1 MKKVLIV
8 FAVLLTVLCCFP
20 AAGAENVRDVI
31 LQAQT
36 MPIEELAARAIAESN
51 GMTFFGIGNSSRG
64 EIAIENFVKYLQS
77 IDPSYSLDHEW
88 QNPKNNSIFDELSA
102 DSMKS
107 IGTFSIAMVQD
118 GNQIESKMV
127 QTGILDTFIPL
138 EWALANGYTV
148 GEYNGLLPI
157 LTVNK
162 VFEFN
167 NTGSR
172 DYSNVWNFVAEGEH
186 GLFMDIDSEVVGKN
200 FLFMLTSDEYSEE
213 LKDAFDE
220 LPEEEK
226 PYFRE
231 VIDKVAQ
238 DAENLGLGEKG
249 KYGLAWVKLWVE
261 SYNAEI
267 DDSSIINLL
276 ADSSASDQFGLLV
289 YSKLRSVEES
299 AFLSRNNITV
309 AAYQDDYTGF
319 GGYGYSC
326 YLFVP
331 VNSPLPWTSCA
342 LIAYMTEKA
351 DGFSAWGS
359 DIGAYTS
366 NPALAEEMEE
376 LYHLR
381 TGGNDESGNVEFA
394 AMNDRGLEW
403 WTEEGGLVLEDPEYC
418 AKVSATVGAWI
429 DLLTRY
435 NRQ

>member
-1 MKKVLIV
+1 MKKVIIFIV
-8 FAVLLTVLCCFP
+8 FLTVLCCFP

-31 LQAQT
+31 LQAQS
-36 MPIEELAARAIAESN
+36 MQLEELAARAIAESN
-51 GMTFFGIGNSSRG
+51 GTTFFGVGNSSRG
-64 EIAIENFVKYLQS
+64 DIAIENFVKYLQS
-77 IDPSYSLDHEW
+77 IEPSYSMDFEW
-88 QNPKNNSIFDELSA
+88 QNPKNNQIFDQLAA
-102 DSMKS
+102 DSMNS
-107 IGTFSIAMVQD
+107 IGTFSVAMVQD
-118 GNQIESKMV
+118 GVQIESKMV

-138 EWALANGYTV
+138 EWALANGYSV
-148 GEYNGLLPI
+148 GEYNGLLPL

-167 NTGSR
+167 NKGSR
-172 DYSNVWNFVAEGEH
+172 VYTNVWDFVGEGAH

-200 FLFMLTSDEYSEE
+200 FLYMLTSDKYSEE

-231 VIDKVAQ
+231 EIDKVAQ
-238 DAENLGLGEKG
+238 DAENLGLGKNG

-261 SYNAEI
+261 SYNAEV
-267 DDSSIINLL
+267 DDSTIINLL

-299 AFLSRNNITV
+299 AFLSRNNITI
-309 AAYQDDYTGF
+309 AAYQDDYAGF

-331 VNSPLPWTSCA
+331 DNSPLPWTSCA
-342 LIAYMTEKA
+342 LIAYMTEMF

-366 NPALAEEMEE
+366 NPVLAEEMEE
-376 LYHLR
+376 AYHHKTR
-381 TGGNDESGNVEFA
+381 GNDESGNVAFA

-418 AKVSATVGAWI
+418 AKVSATVGSWI